1 MKHLTIRLF
10 VACLLLIAGAGK
22 TMAYDQEV
30 DGIYYNLGKDSC
42 ATVTYGKSTSN
53 SYADTVR
60 IPSVIKVEEAE
71 YKVTAIGK
79 QAFYNCS
86 KLQAVLMPE
95 SLKEIG
101 TWAFGK
107 CSALKDITIPD
118 SVTVIGDFAF
128 EGCSG
133 LKSLRINVPYVS
145 SWFAGIESLEKIYF
159 DDNVTDIEDGAFQ
172 GCTGLVSVTI
182 NTPVIGKWFA
192 DLPNLQELILG
203 ERVTKVEKNA
213 IPANTSIYTLSG
225 CKTLLALWAAGYEST
240 KELETGELLPPTTL
254 TLVSTTQSTASFKV
268 GNIYPDYTLTYKGKT
283 LKGSQV
289 QMTNLRPDTEGEG
302 YIDVTLDDVTFQ
314 PKATYKTLGIKPY
327 AKETVIGPTSFGI
340 IGTYEEGDANVI
352 GERVESNDTIIKSNE
367 ASITGLNPLT
377 TYKVKYV
384 VTVSYGEEDSLKAEY
399 ADSLWIT
406 TGQLVLKTL
415 APKVIAKGE
424 VIVAAES
431 NIVNDEESV
440 GFEWR
445 RTDAPATV
453 ASKSGAAYLYEGMME
468 GLLHNLTS
476 SNYWNYRPY
485 YEAKSG
491 KMYYGDWGTVEADD
505 DSYFEPTV
513 HTYAKINI
521 SGDSVNVSGYA
532 MRGTDEVTEQG
543 FTYWE
548 EGEQPA
554 TSRMMSSY
562 RAPAVPETAMK
573 VTATGQVMNATLTG
587 LNGGRTYH
595 YVAFITTSK
604 GVTYYG
610 EEMTFTT
617 NGTTDIETLSVDYN
631 KPVELMRYDL
641 QGRRLDA
648 PKRGINIIRM
658 SNGKTQKVVVK

>member
-10 VACLLLIAGAGK
+10 AVYLLLTAGTGTA
-22 TMAYDQEV
+22 MAYDHEV
-30 DGIYYNLGKDSC
+30 DGIYYNIGEDSC

-60 IPSVIKVEEAE
+60 IPAVIKIEEAE
-71 YKVTAIGK
+71 YQVTAIGR
-79 QAFYNCS
+79 QAFYNCPQL
-86 KLQAVLMPE
+86 KAVEMPE

-101 TWAFGK
+101 SWAFGK
-107 CSALKDITIPD
+107 CTVLENIEIPD
-118 SVTVIGDFAF
+118 SVAAIGDFAF
-128 EGCSG
+128 EGCTG
-133 LKSLRINVPYVS
+133 LKSIQINIPYVQ
-145 SWFAGIESLEKIYF
+145 SWFAGLESLEKILF
-159 DDNVTDIEDGAFQ
+159 GDSVTDIEDGAFQ
-172 GCTGLVSVTI
+172 GCTGLQSVTL
-182 NTPVIGKWFA
+182 NTPTVRRWFA
-192 DLPNLQELILG
+192 DLSNLQELILG
-203 ERVTKVEKNA
+203 DRVTKVEKNA
-213 IPANTSIYTLSG
+213 IPANTSIYVLSG
-225 CKTLLALWAAGYEST
+225 SKTLLALWAAGYEST
-240 KELETGELLPPTTL
+240 KEIETGELLPPTTL
-254 TLVSTTQSTASFKV
+254 TLVSATQSTASFKV
-268 GNIYPDYTLTYKGKT
+268 GNIYPDYTLTYKGKA

-314 PKATYKTLGIKPY
+314 PKATYKTLSIKPY
-327 AKETVIGPTSFGI
+327 AKEKVIGPTTFGI
-340 IGTYEEGDANVI
+340 VGTYEEGDANVI
-352 GERVESNDTIIKSNE
+352 GERIESNDTIVKSNE
-367 ASITGLNPLT
+367 ASITGLNPLS

-384 VTVSYGEEDSLKAEY
+384 ATVSYGEEEDSLEAEY

-431 NIVNDEESV
+431 NITNDEENV

-453 ASKSGAAYLYEGMME
+453 ASKSGAAYLYEGTME

-491 KMYYGDWGTVEADD
+491 KKYYGEWGTVEADD

-513 HTYAKINI
+513 HTYAKINVE
-521 SGDSVNVSGYA
+521 GNEAEVNGYA
-532 MRGTDEVTEQG
+532 MRGTDEVMEQG
-543 FTYWE
+543 FSYWE
-548 EGEQPA
+548 EDQPA
-554 TSRMMSSY
+554 ESRMMEFRRTS
-562 RAPAVPETAMK
+562 AVPATAMK
-573 VTATGQVMNATLTG
+573 VTATGQMMSAKLTG

-595 YVAFITTSK
+595 YVAFMTTSK

-610 EEMTFTT
+610 EELTFTVDE
-617 NGTTDIETLSVDYN
+617 TTGIEALRVVSEPTEV
-631 KPVELMRYDL
+631 MRYDL

-648 PKRGINIIRM
+648 PQRGINIIKM
-658 SNGKTQKVVVK
+658 SNGTTKKVVVK